1 MSKTINITDSK
12 EIELL
17 RHGVIE
23 AHAGTGKTYA
33 IVAMVVRILEEPGPE
48 GNPVHLR
55 QILLVTF
62 TEKAAGELKKRI
74 REGLEDRIR
83 ELRNDGAGVKEA
95 VIAHLEDC
103 LNNLHEAFI
112 GTIHSVCLRLLRTW
126 PFETGVQFKTELVD
140 DAEGLEIELR
150 ASMRTDWQDPGT
162 AVPWALERMLGEGE
176 RLKQEHFNAIVALAK
191 ELLDTENTELDRRGI
206 GGLKLAGLRKLLS
219 GRTLSC
225 GCCDTG
231 DNFSTVV
238 DGCIGVM
245 KKIIQDPQGLFT
257 HDMIAELRRRVSN
270 WQAQLDNAV
279 PFDHEAF
286 QNLKKYCGNRL
297 FKVQQTQKHPLFQR
311 VQEYHDSIPS
321 HGFLQI
327 RGGNKLLI
335 ALLCD
340 AAELLRDRWNR
351 VKQERGLVSFQDM
364 LRLMHTAVTDNTNF
378 RGSLRARLR
387 FGIIDEFQDTSILQ
401 WKIFEKIFL
410 DGSGENGPRLF
421 IVGDPKQAIYG
432 FQGADVQSYLDAKSA
447 IEKHQGQVYGLVNN
461 YRSLPE
467 TIDGYN
473 IALGREKGGPD
484 WFGFDGA
491 EPGAETIAYP
501 DDARGGLLACPAE
514 RTDRRPV
521 TFREK
526 TVQVMALEGSAGIR
540 RSTMARW
547 TGLVIRSLVGKQM
560 TVPNGRTWENRTL
573 DYKDFAVIVE
583 SHSAALPFLERF
595 QEDGIPAVKYKMEGV
610 FQSSMARDLHT
621 ILRAVLHSG
630 GGPAPRLAALLTR
643 FFNRRPASIDP
654 EKDLEFCL
662 RGAHCRGDRLC
673 IAHALEEWTF
683 LAGRHYWPQM
693 FSSIERRTGVRER
706 LIRLADG
713 ERHLADLRQVIDYC
727 VEKLCRGNFT
737 LEQLVEH
744 LERLLNEEE
753 SAGQDRNLYMLAT
766 DRSSVRVLTMHAAKG
781 LEFPVVFAVPGSSD
795 KPKKNMAAAA
805 WISSDHKR
813 HLLPAATGEVLS
825 GLFENEMVKVTS
837 WGNGKNGIDS
847 ITEKS
852 TPPELQSTRE
862 RRRLLY
868 VALTRA
874 QALLFVPAQ
883 VAKLPGSGNAA
894 EWLSCRLPSRW
905 PDRDLTPRLLHLLA
919 EGKLPKF
926 DAGSWEKQAAQDCPV
941 PENDDHLDPAW
952 TMPEE
957 AQKASDEILR
967 LISELNLPGAVCRQ
981 TSYTELSSR
990 AAAERN
996 IDKSEEESPEETV
1009 YQKPALP
1016 GGSETGDALHCALE
1030 ELLNADKKQ
1039 AGGIIDNNEI
1049 LEQFVRKYLERNG
1062 VLKNMDN
1069 DAAHQAAAEAAGYI
1083 KGAFETRLELPV
1095 GGTVAIAEL
1104 EKTDRV
1110 PEMEFMLGVGNDWVH
1125 GYMDLVFRVENSTA
1139 KHKYRY
1145 YVLDWKSDVLENYD
1159 SDTLQTCIGERHY
1172 DLQAKMY
1179 SHALDKYLRGL
1190 LGNKYNPKENL
1201 GGSVYVFLRGLE
1213 GGGCHTWSR
1222 IAEPENDARFTE
1234 DCIES
1239 LRKQLKRRKRQ

>member
-1 MSKTINITDSK
+1 MSNIKNITNSK
-12 EIELL
+12 EIELH

-23 AHAGTGKTYA
+23 AHAGTGKTFT
-33 IVAMVVRILEEPGPE
+33 IVKLVLRILEEPGPE

-62 TEKAAGELKKRI
+62 TDKAAGELKKRI

-83 ELRNDGAGVKEA
+83 ELRNDGEGGKEA
-95 VIAHLEDC
+95 VIAHLENC

-140 DAEGLEIELR
+140 DAEGLEKELR
-150 ASMRTDWQDPGT
+150 ASMRTDWQDPET
-162 AVPWALERMLGEGE
+162 TVPWALERLLAEGE
-176 RLKQEHFNAIVALAK
+176 RLKQEHFDSIAALAK

-219 GRTLSC
+219 EKTLSC
-225 GCCDTG
+225 GCCDAG
-231 DNFSTVV
+231 KGFASVV

-245 KKIIQDPQGLFT
+245 KKIIQDPHGLFKD
-257 HDMIAELRRRVSN
+257 DMIAELRQRVSN
-270 WQAQLDNAV
+270 WQFQLDNAV
-279 PFDHEAF
+279 PFNPLAF
-286 QNLKKYCGNRL
+286 QNLKKYSGSKL
-297 FKVQQTQKHPLFQR
+297 FKVQQTQKHPLFEQLHG
-311 VQEYHDSIPS
+311 YNDSIPS
-321 HGFLQI
+321 HEFLQI
-327 RGGNKLLI
+327 KRGNKLLI

-340 AAELLRDRWNR
+340 AAELVRDRWNR
-351 VKQERGLVSFQDM
+351 AKREKGLVSFQDM
-364 LRLMHTAVTDNTNF
+364 LRLMHKAVTGNDNF

-387 FGIIDEFQDTSILQ
+387 FGIIDEFQDTSTLQ

-410 DGSGENGPRLF
+410 DGSGGNGPRLF

-447 IEKHQGQVYGLVNN
+447 IEKHQGRVYGLVNN

-473 IALGREKGGPD
+473 TVLGSEKGGPD

-491 EPGAETIAYP
+491 ASGAETIAYP
-501 DDARGGLLACPAE
+501 DDARGGLVACPPE
-514 RTDRRPV
+514 RADSRPV
-521 TFREK
+521 ALKERP
-526 TVQVMALEGSAGIR
+526 VQVMALEGSAVIR

-547 TGLVIRSLVGKQM
+547 TGLVIRSLVGKQI
-560 TVPNGRTWENRTL
+560 TVPNGRTWEERTL
-573 DYKDFAVIVE
+573 DYRDFAVIVE
-583 SHSAALPFLERF
+583 SHRLALPFLERF

-610 FQSSMARDLHT
+610 FQSTMARDLHA

-643 FFNRRPASIDP
+643 FFNRRPAAIDP

-673 IAHALEEWTF
+673 IAHALEEWTA
-683 LAGRHYWPQM
+683 LAERHYWPQM

-727 VEKLCRGNFT
+727 VEKLCRDNFT

-753 SAGQDRNLYMLAT
+753 SAGQDRNLYTLAT

-781 LEFPVVFAVPGSSD
+781 LEFPVVFAVPGSSE

-805 WISSDHKR
+805 WIGSDHKR
-813 HLLPAATGEVLS
+813 HFLPAAPGEDLS

-847 ITEKS
+847 ITEER

-874 QALLFVPAQ
+874 QAMLFVPAQ
-883 VAKLPGSGNAA
+883 VAALPDSGNAA
-894 EWLSCRLPSRW
+894 DWLSCSLPSRW

-919 EGKLPKF
+919 EGKLPQF
-926 DAGSWEKQAAQDCPV
+926 DAGSWEKQAAQGRAV
-941 PENDDHLDPAW
+941 PESDDHLDPAW

-957 AQKASDEILR
+957 AQKASDEIKQR
-967 LISELNLPGAVCRQ
+967 IAGLNLPGAVCRQ
-981 TSYTELSSR
+981 TSYTELSSSRTAIER
-990 AAAERN
+990 A
-996 IDKSEEESPEETV
+996 IDRSEEEGPEEAV
-1009 YQKPALP
+1009 YQRPALP
-1016 GGSETGDALHCALE
+1016 GGSKTGDALHGALE
-1030 ELLNADKKQ
+1030 ELLGADKERV
-1039 AGGIIDNNEI
+1039 GEVIDNKDT
-1049 LEQFVRKYLERNG
+1049 LEQLVRKYLERNG
-1062 VLKNMDN
+1062 VLGKLDD
-1069 DAAHQAAAEAAGYI
+1069 DASRQAVAAAARYV
-1083 KGAFETRLELPV
+1083 KGALETPLELPG
-1095 GGTVAIAEL
+1095 GGTAAIAEL
-1104 EKTDRV
+1104 EKKDRV
-1110 PEMEFMLGVGNDWVH
+1110 PEMEFTLGVGNDWVH
-1125 GYMDLVFRVENSTA
+1125 GYMDLVFRVENKTA
-1139 KHKYRY
+1139 KHNYRY

-1159 SDTLQTCIGERHY
+1159 NNTIQGCIGERHY
-1172 DLQAKMY
+1172 DLQARIY
-1179 SHALDKYLRGL
+1179 SRALDKYLRGL
-1190 LGNKYNPKENL
+1190 LGKEYEPTENL

-1213 GGGCHTWSR
+1213 GGVCHTRSR
-1222 IAEPENDARFTE
+1222 KAEPENDARFTE
-1234 DCIES
+1234 ERVES
-1239 LRKQLKRRKRQ
+1239 LRKLRATTV